1 MTIAKYVY
9 VRFIFFI
16 LGCFFASLFNRTPKK
31 VPLREIYGV
40 NAKIAING
48 AKVQNKVEKNSN
60 LFKKVHLL

>member
-1 MTIAKYVY
+1 MTIAKDVY
-9 VRFIFFI
+9 VRFIFLI

-40 NAKIAING
+40 NAKMAIIG

-60 LFKKVHLL
+60 LFKKGHLL